1 MAGPSKPR
9 QPDSSS
15 SSSSEDYNSS
25 NNESDRERNRTVKNI
40 VQQLARKRPL
50 LDEDED
56 EDEDDDEKMRIRMRS
71 RLRRSGPVRRQ
82 TRTSWLGKTR
92 RRVGR
97 KKTSRRLQC
106 TCPPPLWLAVYGE
119 DWFVGEVGDKEGEPE
134 AEESENYVFTSA
146 L

>member
-1 MAGPSKPR
+1 MDKLPPGASYTCRAGGDADDGDEPMAGPSKPR

-82 TRTSWLGKTR
+82 TRTSWLG
-92 RRVGR
+92 
-97 KKTSRRLQC
+97 
-106 TCPPPLWLAVYGE
+106 
-119 DWFVGEVGDKEGEPE
+119 
-134 AEESENYVFTSA
+134 
-146 L
+146 